1 LKIVD
6 AFWEKRNLGASTT
19 EFTVED
25 NDTVHSIN
33 DVLVNCCSEYQ
44 VLRLPYHQ
52 TYFLFPI
59 QDLGFRFVE
68 DMFALK
74 NDLKPIVIN
83 PIVERLY
90 KEISYNSMKKE
101 DIEQLLKEVDRGMFN
116 SDRVFID
123 PFFDNTL
130 ARRRYYNWLKDELE
144 RGSLFFKYMYKGK
157 TVGFNALKDKGQGV
171 YDAYLGGLYSEYQK
185 SGLGSA
191 IFVSD
196 IVKDLGGKCVVTNV
210 SSNNMKQVKN
220 LLQKGF
226 VITSSYHVFV
236 KHLNR

>member
-1 LKIVD
+1 MKIVD
-6 AFWEKRNLGASTT
+6 AYWEKRNLGVSTT

-25 NDTVHSIN
+25 NDTVNSIR
-33 DVLVNCCSEYQ
+33 DVLDNCTSEYQ

-52 TYFLFPI
+52 TCFLFTV
-59 QDLGFRFVE
+59 QDLGFKFVE
-68 DMFALK
+68 DMFSLK
-74 NDLKPIVIN
+74 NDLKPIIMN

-90 KEISYNSMKKE
+90 KEISFSLMNGD
-101 DIEQLLKEVDRGMFN
+101 DIEKLLIEVDHGMFN

-123 PFFDNTL
+123 PFFDNIL
-130 ARRRYYNWLKDELE
+130 ARKRYYNWLNDELE
-144 RGSLFFKYMYKGK
+144 RGSLFFKYMYKGN
-157 TVGFNALKDKGQGV
+157 TIGFNALKEKGDGV
-171 YDAYLGGLYSEYQK
+171 YDAYLGGLYSNYQK

-191 IFVSD
+191 VFVSE
-196 IVKDLGGKCVVTNV
+196 IVKYLGGKCVVTNV

-236 KHLNR
+236 KHIM